1 LLIAEL
7 ETGDLRIENGP
18 GGAELVVR
26 VVPRAGRDAVAG
38 VRDGALLLRLA
49 AAPVDGAANEAL
61 VRVLA
66 ETLGVPRRAV
76 ALVSGERSRRK
87 RVRIAGLTAADAG
100 HRLSAILTR

>member
-1 LLIAEL
+1 M
-7 ETGDLRIENGP
+7 RIDDKD
-18 GGAELVVR
+18 GGAEFGVR
-26 VVPRAGRDAVAG
+26 VIPRAGRDAVAG
-38 VRDGALLLRLA
+38 VRDGALLVRLA

-76 ALVSGERSRRK
+76 TLVSGERSRRK
-87 RVRIAGLTAADAG
+87 RVRIAGLTAEDAG

>member
-1 LLIAEL
+1 LK
-7 ETGDLRIENGP
+7 IEDKP
-18 GGAELVVR
+18 GGAEVSVR
-26 VVPRAGRDAVAG
+26 VIPRAGRDAVAG
-38 VRDGALLLRLA
+38 ERDGALLVRLA

-87 RVRIAGLTAADAG
+87 RVRIAGLTAAAAAR
-100 HRLSAILTR
+100 RLSAILTP